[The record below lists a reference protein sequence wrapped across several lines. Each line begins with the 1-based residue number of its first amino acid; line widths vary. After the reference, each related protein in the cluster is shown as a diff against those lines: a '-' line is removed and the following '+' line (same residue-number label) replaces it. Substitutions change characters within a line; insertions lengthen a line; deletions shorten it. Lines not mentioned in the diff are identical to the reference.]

1 MTRPKDDP
9 PPRFCTIGH
18 GDRDLAAFRQL
29 LTAAGVELLVDIR
42 TLPRSRRHPQFDEA
56 ALRAACAEDG
66 ITYHWAGRALG
77 GLRRAAPESPHG
89 ALPEALRG
97 FADHADGPGFERAM
111 EQLEG
116 LARTG
121 RVALLCAERDP
132 LQCHRSLVA
141 DRLLLRGHDVL
152 HLIDP
157 GHSLAHQLRPEA
169 RRAGER
175 LVYDR
180 GRTAAL
186 ALQ

>member
-1 MTRPKDDP
+1 MARPDAEM
-9 PPRFCTIGH
+9 PPRFCTVGH
-18 GDRDLAAFRQL
+18 GDRDPEAFRQL
-29 LTAAGVELLVDIR
+29 LAAAGVELLVEIR

-56 ALRAACAEDG
+56 ALRDTCAAAG

-77 GLRRAAPESPHG
+77 GLRRARTDSPHG

-97 FADHADGPGFERAM
+97 FADHADGPGFDRAL

-116 LARTG
+116 LARSG

-141 DRLLLRGHDVL
+141 DRLLLRGHAVL
-152 HLIDP
+152 HLLDP
-157 GHSLAHQLRPEA
+157 QQSLLHQLRPEA
-169 RRAGER
+169 RREGER

-180 GRTAAL
+180 GATPPL
-186 ALQ
+186 AL

>member
-1 MTRPKDDP
+1 MARPDAEVP
-9 PPRFCTIGH
+9 PQFCTVGH
-18 GDRDLAAFRQL
+18 GDRDPEAFRQM

-42 TLPRSRRHPQFDEA
+42 TLPSSRRHPQFDEA
-56 ALRAACAEDG
+56 ALHAACAEDG

-77 GLRRAAPESPHG
+77 GLRRAAPDSPHG

-97 FADHADGPGFERAM
+97 FADHADGPGFGRAL

-116 LARTG
+116 LARSG

-141 DRLLLRGHDVL
+141 DCLLLRGHDVV
-152 HLIDP
+152 HLVDP
-157 GHSLAHQLRPEA
+157 GHSLVHQLRPEA

-180 GRTAAL
+180 GATPPL
-186 ALQ
+186 AL